1 MNFVKGE
8 FQPFKA
14 ITRVHIGALESNLEE
29 GEVIL
34 FDGSTLKRGKEET
47 AMSSIRGAI
56 RVGWLVPEAVE
67 ATYRPKP
74 ADIKIHS
81 AINMGGKPK
90 EIKMEKVYEDERG
103 LGTIQEVRPSNAPK
117 THIAKH
123 AGSQHGDRV
132 DTPDGEGRVVGTFK
146 TSAISRTV
154 EIGRDDR
161 SVVKN
166 LDNKEGVETVKIAKT
181 AIATG
186 DVQEAMSGENLE
198 EILPNAASTKK
209 PDSGIAGEG
218 TGDLS
223 EERAADFVEKEIPLG
238 SNEVAQI
245 KIEMLKTLFPGF
257 EWDLK
262 AHWKTRVRQ
271 ALTYKDNPPVLA
283 QILSFESD
291 TVVKH
296 VNTKLTE

>member
-1 MNFVKGE
+1 MTFVKGE

-81 AINMGGKPK
+81 AINMGGTPK
-90 EIKMEKVYEDERG
+90 EIKMEKVYEDERA
-103 LGTIQEVRPSNAPK
+103 LGTIQEVRPNNAPK
-117 THIAKH
+117 THVAKH

-146 TSAISRTV
+146 TSAISRTM

-166 LDNKEGVETVKIAKT
+166 LDNKEGVETVKV

-186 DVQEAMSGENLE
+186 DVQEAITGDNLE

-209 PDSGIAGEG
+209 PAPGIAGEG

-223 EERAADFVEKEIPLG
+223 EERAADFVEKEIPLA
-238 SNEVAQI
+238 SNEVSQI
-245 KIEMLKTLFPGF
+245 KIEMLKSLVPGF

-262 AHWKTRVRQ
+262 AHWKTRVRNT
-271 ALTYKDNPPVLA
+271 LTYKDNPPVLS
-283 QILSFESD
+283 QILSFESE

-296 VNTKLTE
+296 VNKKLLE